1 MIEYLQYNHY
11 FRCLIC
17 NWYEQK
23 NEEGKREDISNLK
36 AKVLDLK
43 EKSPLLY
50 KYIIG
55 LIFAD
60 TYRNLSYVRDYLGF
74 DEDDK
79 QLMDLLSCVTDIDD
93 LIKKVEND
101 EISFNLLLENTLNF
115 YMKQDY
121 DKSLCY
127 VSCDNE
133 YLLKFNPFL
142 VLEEDDLFKQIPLEY
157 FASEYKILVEALNGL
172 KEDMNEKDF
181 ELTDEEETQEDFEP
195 SDEEETF
202 ELIDEEE
209 IQEDFEPSD
218 DQKELEEE
226 MDGLLNL
233 FENMLRIQQYHDPS
247 FCKKCLLELIK
258 TYYRLIKTYSYH
270 NIESLEEADY
280 YLIKLIEENNID
292 DIIEEVM
299 LDSKLVSI
307 LIDEYLNY
315 SIGQCDFEEDEIESC
330 FDEVDSKI
338 KTKLMEN

>member
-23 NEEGKREDISNLK
+23 NKEGEREDISNLK
-36 AKVLDLK
+36 TKILDLK

-60 TYRNLSYVRDYLGF
+60 TYRDLAYVRDYLGF

-79 QLMDLLSCVTDIDD
+79 QLMDLLSSVTDIDD
-93 LIKKVEND
+93 LIKKVESD

-127 VSCDNE
+127 VSSDNE

-157 FASEYKILVEALNGL
+157 FVSEYKSLVEELNDL
-172 KEDMNEKDF
+172 KEDIDLED
-181 ELTDEEETQEDFEP
+181 EDFEP
-195 SDEEETF
+195 TDE
-202 ELIDEEE
+202 
-209 IQEDFEPSD
+209 QR
-218 DQKELEEE
+218 ELEEE
-226 MDGLLNL
+226 LDGLLNL
-233 FENMLRIQQYHDPS
+233 FENTLRIQQYHDPS

-258 TYYRLIKTYSYH
+258 NYYRLIKTYSQH

-280 YLIKLIEENNID
+280 YLIKLIEENSID
-292 DIIEEVM
+292 DIIDEVM
-299 LDSKLVSI
+299 VDSKLLSI

-315 SIGQCDFEEDEIESC
+315 SIGECDFEEFEIDSC
-330 FDEVDSKI
+330 FEDVDSKI
-338 KTKLMEN
+338 KSKLMEN